1 MISVCMATKNGE
13 LFIREQID
21 SILTQLNNTDE
32 LIVSDDCSED
42 RTVSIIESYA
52 DKRIIL
58 LKNSK
63 EKGVAGNFER
73 SLTQSSGDY
82 IFLAD
87 QDDVWMPHK
96 IRVMTSHLEEYDLVI
111 SDCSIADHSLQPKY
125 HSFFDLNRSG
135 KGFLKNLFKN
145 SYMGCCMA
153 FRKQVLKRALPFP
166 KDLSMHDLWI
176 GLIGELHFS
185 VYFIPQSLMKH
196 RRHEHNSSTTS
207 GDSENP
213 LHFKVYDRYKIIKNL
228 LFHKTYAG

>member
-1 MISVCMATKNGE
+1 MATKNGE

-21 SILTQLNNTDE
+21 SILAQLNSRDE

-42 RTVSIIESYA
+42 GTVSIIESYA

-73 SLTQSSGDY
+73 SLIQSSGDY

-96 IRVMTSHLEEYDLVI
+96 IKVMTSHLKEYDLVI
-111 SDCSIADHSLQPKY
+111 SDCSIANHSLQPKY
-125 HSFFDLNRSG
+125 HSFFDLNKSG

-176 GLIGELHFS
+176 GLIGELHFR

-196 RRHEHNSSTTS
+196 RRHERNSSTTS
-207 GDSENP
+207 GESENP
-213 LHFKVYDRYKIIKNL
+213 LHSKVYDRYKIIKNL